1 MPKLS
6 RDCRDHCCPGEHR
19 LELRAALDA
28 HGDIQKHVLNPPPVE
43 NAIPWFLG
51 SWHKGLL
58 LWAGKALKGSQA
70 AQVTQLCPKVQEQ
83 GANPQHLQLLSASQ
97 GSLEALE
104 SRAQTPAGSGKP
116 LQPCQGSS
124 ALPSP
129 TEAERCLTEVALEV
143 GREMER
149 KWLEARKQ
157 QPRREQL
164 GCRSCQRYG
173 ITRDLLCVHTSLPA
187 PNVLALS
194 FCPYTYSKSSV
205 TPYLPA
211 CF

>member
-19 LELRAALDA
+19 LELWAALDA
-28 HGDIQKHVLNPPPVE
+28 HGDIHEHVLNSPVE

-58 LWAGKALKGSQA
+58 LWAGKAPKGSRA
-70 AQVTQLCPKVQEQ
+70 VQVTQLCPKVQEQ
-83 GANPQHLQLLSASQ
+83 GANPQHLQVLSASQ

-104 SRAQTPAGSGKP
+104 SGAQTPAGSGKP